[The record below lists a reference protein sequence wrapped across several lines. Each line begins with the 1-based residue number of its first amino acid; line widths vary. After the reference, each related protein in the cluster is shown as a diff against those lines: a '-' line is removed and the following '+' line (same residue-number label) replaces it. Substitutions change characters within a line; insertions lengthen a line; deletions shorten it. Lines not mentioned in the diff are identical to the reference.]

1 MTRLRPIIPALAA
14 LLLTTM
20 PALAGD
26 AANGSKIFKTQC
38 GACHRAEAGKN
49 LIGPS
54 MFGIVGRP
62 SGSVTGFK
70 YSAANQGAKLT
81 WDIATLDTY
90 LTNPREKIPGTTMT
104 FAGLKN
110 ETQRADVI
118 AYLETLK

>member
-1 MTRLRPIIPALAA
+1 MTRFSAVLAA
-14 LLLTTM
+14 MLLTSL
-20 PALAGD
+20 PAIAGD
-26 AANGSKIFKTQC
+26 VANGTKIVKTQC
-38 GACHRAEAGKN
+38 GACHRVEAGKN

-54 MFGIVGRP
+54 LFGIVGRP
-62 SGSVTGFK
+62 SGSVAGFK

-81 WDIATLDTY
+81 WDAATLDKY
-90 LTNPREKIPGTTMT
+90 LVNPREMVPGTTMT

>member
-1 MTRLRPIIPALAA
+1 MTSLRAILAA
-14 LLLTTM
+14 LMITTAA
-20 PALAGD
+20 PAMAGD
-26 AANGSKIFKTQC
+26 VANGSKIFKTQC
-38 GACHRAEAGKN
+38 GTCHRAEAGKN

-70 YSAANQGAKLT
+70 YSAANQEAKLT
-81 WDIATLDTY
+81 WDVATLDVY
-90 LTNPREKIPGTTMT
+90 LTNPRAKVPGTTMT